1 MMLIMGIWH
10 WTSTRW
16 LFFSIVPRSNDICI
30 IGFCGGRKT
39 GGPGEKTLEQGREP
53 TTNSTHTLFSRSGN
67 QTRTTLVGGDR
78 SRYRT
83 IPVPGTRNFLTFGD
97 SYLSDGLIFQDM

>member
-67 QTRTTLVGGDR
+67 QTRTTLMRGDR

-97 SYLSDGLIFQDM
+97 FFLSDGLIFQDM